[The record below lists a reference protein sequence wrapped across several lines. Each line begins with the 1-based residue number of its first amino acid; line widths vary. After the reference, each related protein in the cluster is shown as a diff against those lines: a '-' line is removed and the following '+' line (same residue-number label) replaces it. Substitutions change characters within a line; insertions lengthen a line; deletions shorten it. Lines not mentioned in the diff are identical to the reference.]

1 MKKKIVISSIIVMAF
16 IYGVLVGT
24 KKIFPFEQLKY
35 IKDYFVVKNNLNDR
49 SPYYYHK
56 KSQFEFLANS
66 DNYKIVMIGDS
77 ITDGGLWNELLKN
90 NLIQNRG
97 IGGDTTDGVLDRL
110 SSINQKIETAFIMIG
125 INDFSGEGSKSVDEV
140 FENYKKIIENLHKK
154 RIKIYIQSTLY
165 VGANQPKSL
174 NKNVE
179 LLNQKLEE
187 YSINN
192 NLTFIDLNKLLS
204 PNKVLDN
211 KFSLD
216 EVHLNGDGY
225 RLWSEEIKKYL

>member
-1 MKKKIVISSIIVMAF
+1 MKKKIFISSVIVIAF
-16 IYGVLVGT
+16 VYGVLVGT

-66 DNYKIVMIGDS
+66 DDYKIVMIGDS
-77 ITDGGLWNELLKN
+77 ITDGGLWDELLKN
-90 NLIQNRG
+90 NLVQNRG

-110 SSINQKIETAFIMIG
+110 SSINQKIEIAFIMIG
-125 INDFSGEGSKSVDEV
+125 INDFSRHKSVDEV

-154 RIKIYIQSTLY
+154 EIKIYIQSTLY
-165 VGANQPKSL
+165 VGENQPKRL
-174 NKNVE
+174 NKSVE
-179 LLNQKLEE
+179 LLNQKLQE

-204 PNKVLDN
+204 PNKVLEK

-225 RLWSEEIKKYL
+225 QLWSEEIKKYL

>member
-1 MKKKIVISSIIVMAF
+1 MKKKIFISSVIVIAF
-16 IYGVLVGT
+16 VYGVLVGT

-56 KSQFEFLANS
+56 KSQFEFLTNS
-66 DNYKIVMIGDS
+66 DDYKIVMIGDS
-77 ITDGGLWNELLKN
+77 ITDGGLWDELLKN
-90 NLIQNRG
+90 NLVQNRG

-110 SSINQKIETAFIMIG
+110 SSINQKIEIAFIMIG
-125 INDFSGEGSKSVDEV
+125 INDFSRHKSVDEV

-154 RIKIYIQSTLY
+154 EIKIYIQSTLY
-165 VGANQPKSL
+165 VGENQPKRL
-174 NKNVE
+174 NKSVE
-179 LLNQKLEE
+179 LLNQKLQE

-204 PNKVLDN
+204 PNKVLEK

-225 RLWSEEIKKYL
+225 RLWCEEIKKYL

>member
-1 MKKKIVISSIIVMAF
+1 MKRKIFISSVIVIAF
-16 IYGVLVGT
+16 VYGVLVGT

-66 DNYKIVMIGDS
+66 DDYKIVMIGDS
-77 ITDGGLWNELLKN
+77 ITDGGLWDELLKN
-90 NLIQNRG
+90 NLVQNRG

-110 SSINQKIETAFIMIG
+110 SSINQKIEIAFIMIG
-125 INDFSGEGSKSVDEV
+125 INAISRHKSVDEV

-154 RIKIYIQSTLY
+154 EIKIYIQSTLY
-165 VGANQPKSL
+165 VGENQPKRL
-174 NKNVE
+174 NKSVE
-179 LLNQKLEE
+179 LLNQKLQE

-204 PNKVLDN
+204 PNKVLEK

-225 RLWSEEIKKYL
+225 QLWSEEIKKYL

>member
-1 MKKKIVISSIIVMAF
+1 MKRKIFISSVIVIAF
-16 IYGVLVGT
+16 VYGVLVGT

-66 DNYKIVMIGDS
+66 DDYKIVMIGDS
-77 ITDGGLWNELLKN
+77 ITDGGLWDELLKN
-90 NLIQNRG
+90 NLVQNRG

-110 SSINQKIETAFIMIG
+110 SSINQKIEIAFIMIG
-125 INDFSGEGSKSVDEV
+125 INDFSRHKSVDEV

-154 RIKIYIQSTLY
+154 EIKIYIQSTLY
-165 VGANQPKSL
+165 VGENQPKRL
-174 NKNVE
+174 NKSVE
-179 LLNQKLEE
+179 LLNQKLQE

-204 PNKVLDN
+204 PNKVLEK

-225 RLWSEEIKKYL
+225 QLWSEEIKKYL